1 MNDQFTTNYSKK
13 RRIYKN
19 FRMIS
24 TSRQVVS
31 GREEFIDLK
40 AAERIDFEGRQV
52 VEIGD
57 TEISRYTNVPD
68 FKGSRNIAQISHV

>member
-1 MNDQFTTNYSKK
+1 MINSPPIILKK

-24 TSRQVVS
+24 T

-40 AAERIDFEGRQV
+40 AAERIDFEGR
-52 VEIGD
+52 
-57 TEISRYTNVPD
+57 
-68 FKGSRNIAQISHV
+68 

>member
-24 TSRQVVS
+24 T

-40 AAERIDFEGRQV
+40 AAERIDFEGR
-52 VEIGD
+52 
-57 TEISRYTNVPD
+57 
-68 FKGSRNIAQISHV
+68 

>member
-13 RRIYKN
+13 RHIYKN

-24 TSRQVVS
+24 TSSRWVVS

-40 AAERIDFEGRQV
+40 AAERIDFEGR
-52 VEIGD
+52 
-57 TEISRYTNVPD
+57 
-68 FKGSRNIAQISHV
+68 